1 MDALLVLAILIV
13 LALVA
18 PRWGAD
24 TRPRFESQ
32 EHALAARGIVWD

>member
-13 LALVA
+13 LALAA
-18 PRWGAD
+18 PRWGTD
-24 TRPRFESQ
+24 SSPHFESQ